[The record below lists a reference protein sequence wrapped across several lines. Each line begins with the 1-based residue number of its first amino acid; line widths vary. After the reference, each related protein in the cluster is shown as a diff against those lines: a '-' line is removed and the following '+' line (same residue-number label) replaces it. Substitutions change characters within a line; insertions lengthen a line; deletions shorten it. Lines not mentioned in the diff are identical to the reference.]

1 MIGPDKRK
9 AIVTLH
15 EEGMSLREISRRLK
29 VSRKTVRDI
38 IQHGGAV
45 PDTVRKDKI
54 EVDPE
59 LLRKLHADCGGWI
72 QRIHE
77 KLTEEEGI
85 QIGYSTLVRRMREL
99 GVGQSSAGRC
109 GRVADEPDCYKITL
123 PMSVQLARNGRSD
136 WMESVFTF
144 PGIGVHHALE
154 SVFTMDWNRRSG
166 SPGIRKSSSV

>member
-54 EVDPE
+54 EVDSE

-99 GVGQSSAGRC
+99 GVGQSPAGGADALPTSLEPKCSMTPRRIVYASAANGVRWRQVFCICGTRRC
-109 GRVADEPDCYKITL
+109 
-123 PMSVQLARNGRSD
+123 
-136 WMESVFTF
+136 VF
-144 PGIGVHHALE
+144 
-154 SVFTMDWNRRSG
+154 
-166 SPGIRKSSSV
+166 